1 MSEKKSSGQAA
12 VEQADAVD
20 CDWEAVAKA
29 NEEQAK
35 KLYEYAK
42 DLEGRFNHLVNDYN
56 FQSRWL
62 KDTTEE
68 KLALK
73 EENAALKAE
82 NERLKKA
89 LDEKEGE

>member
-1 MSEKKSSGQAA
+1 MSEKKTNGQAA
-12 VEQADAVD
+12 VEQADAVE

-29 NEEQAK
+29 NAEQSK
-35 KLYEYAK
+35 KLYEYAR
-42 DLEGRFNHLVNDYN
+42 DLEGRFNQLVNDYN
-56 FQSRWL
+56 FQARWL

-82 NERLKKA
+82 NERLGKL
-89 LDEKEGE
+89 LDEKRG